1 MLPLDARHGCTCRT
15 LWRSGLLS
23 LLLLLLLPLL
33 LLLLRIVHLQLWLR
47 SVGRV
52 ADMVAPTHAWKQHL
66 RCEKAR
72 PPLIRKTFSKNVA
85 AFQIST
91 GG

>member
-66 RCEKAR
+66 RRER
-72 PPLIRKTFSKNVA
+72 PG
-85 AFQIST
+85 ST
-91 GG
+91 PMGFRRCFVPNKRAP